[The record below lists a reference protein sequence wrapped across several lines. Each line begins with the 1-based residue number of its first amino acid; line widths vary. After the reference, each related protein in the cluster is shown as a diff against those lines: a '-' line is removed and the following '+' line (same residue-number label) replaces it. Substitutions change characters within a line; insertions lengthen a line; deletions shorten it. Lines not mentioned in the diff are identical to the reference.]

1 MDVYLLIGSILTSAT
16 AGIFC
21 GFFNKRAK
29 GAAGADALYTMLVVL
44 TATVGWFVLFA
55 IDGEFLPEAIPY
67 SLLFGVC
74 YAAAQIGMVKAIACG
89 PLSLTVL
96 LVQFSCVLT
105 VVWGFLFWGVTVS
118 PRAII
123 GLVLASAALVC
134 CVVEKGESRTLSG
147 KWLLFALLSL
157 LGNAGCIIS
166 QRTEQIACDGRGGNM
181 MMAFAMV
188 IASAA
193 CIGIFGKSRK
203 ENCRHLARRLFPF
216 PLAAGVCNLFLN
228 LATIRMATGTLSP
241 ALIYPAIAIG
251 TLSLNILFSVLFFGE
266 RPTARRWIGIAFGA
280 AAVVLLS

>member
-1 MDVYLLIGSILTSAT
+1 
-16 AGIFC
+16 
-21 GFFNKRAK
+21 
-29 GAAGADALYTMLVVL
+29 
-44 TATVGWFVLFA
+44 
-55 IDGEFLPEAIPY
+55 
-67 SLLFGVC
+67 
-74 YAAAQIGMVKAIACG
+74 
-89 PLSLTVL
+89 
-96 LVQFSCVLT
+96 
-105 VVWGFLFWGVTVS
+105 
-118 PRAII
+118 
-123 GLVLASAALVC
+123 
-134 CVVEKGESRTLSG
+134 
-147 KWLLFALLSL
+147 
-157 LGNAGCIIS
+157 
-166 QRTEQIACDGRGGNM
+166 M

-251 TLSLNILFSVLFFGE
+251 TLSLNILCSVLFFGE